1 MFTGIVEEVG
11 TVEELE
17 TFHDSI
23 TVIIRASVVLEDVQ
37 IGDSISV
44 SGVCLTV
51 RTHTKTT
58 FTADI
63 MQETLLHSTLNHL
76 KKGNTV
82 NLERSMRMNDRIG
95 GHFVAGHVDGTGTI
109 QQMTELEGSTLYEV
123 AVPEQLTKY
132 MIKKGSVAI
141 NGTSLTIAD
150 IKENVMTVSIIPHT
164 KDVTQFQTVMVGD
177 PVNLEVDQLGKY
189 VEKLLEGR
197 AI

>member
-11 TVEELE
+11 TIDELE

-23 TVIIRASVVLEDVQ
+23 TVIIRANVVLEDVQ

-63 MQETLLHSTLNHL
+63 MQETLQHSTLNHL
-76 KKGNTV
+76 NKGNTV
-82 NLERSMRMNDRIG
+82 NLERSMRMNDRVG

-109 QQMTELEGSTLYEV
+109 QQIKELEGSTLYEV
-123 AVPEQLTKY
+123 VVPEQLTKY

-164 KDVTQFQTVMVGD
+164 KDVTQFQTIMVGD
-177 PVNLEVDQLGKY
+177 Q
-189 VEKLLEGR
+189 
-197 AI
+197 

>member
-11 TVEELE
+11 TIEELE
-17 TFHDSI
+17 TFQDSI
-23 TVIIRASVVLEDVQ
+23 TVTIRANVVLEDVQ

-76 KKGNTV
+76 NKGNTV
-82 NLERSMRMNDRIG
+82 NLERSMRMNDRVG

-132 MIKKGSVAI
+132 MIKKRFGC
-141 NGTSLTIAD
+141 NQRY
-150 IKENVMTVSIIPHT
+150 KFN
-164 KDVTQFQTVMVGD
+164 
-177 PVNLEVDQLGKY
+177 NCRY
-189 VEKLLEGR
+189 
-197 AI
+197 